1 MGSHFS
7 VRQNGHSPGA
17 VRFLSTRRAVSLAAT
32 LTISLATWGM
42 AQAAPPAEWIK
53 GRLLVQTRAGLP
65 DTELAAVLKPHGGQ
79 SRRIGGSNLHIVN
92 LPPGKSEQAVLSLL
106 EHNPHLKF
114 AELDAIVKPAF
125 VPNDTY
131 LGNEWH
137 LSMIGAAAA
146 WDSTQGK
153 TAGVTI
159 AIIDSGVA
167 PNHPDLA
174 ASLVPGWN
182 FYNNSAT
189 TSDDFGHGTG
199 VAGTAAAIMNNA
211 TGVAGV
217 AGGAKIMP
225 LRISDASGNTTWSAL
240 AQAVIYAADHGVRVA
255 NISYGQ
261 LPSSASMVSA
271 GQYLKSKGGLLI
283 VAAGNTG
290 RNESYAPTTS
300 MIPVS
305 ATESSDVIATW
316 SSYGSFVAISAP
328 GNYIWT
334 TNRNGGYWQCWGTSF
349 ASPVTAGV
357 VALMMAARPDLSNA
371 QIESLLYATATDR
384 GAAGRDI
391 YYGYGRVNAAAA
403 VSAAVATGNTDTQ
416 APSVSVTSPSG
427 GLGVSGVV
435 PINVSAS
442 DNVGVTRVELRVN
455 GKSVATDTLSP
466 FAFSWDSRTVD
477 NGSASLVAY
486 AFDAAGNTKAS
497 SAVTVNV
504 SNALTADII
513 PPTVLISNPVNGA
526 QVDGTVS
533 INVSASDN
541 AGSAGITQQL
551 FIDGVLKAMGVGA
564 SLSYNWNASQALA
577 GSHTIQATAWD
588 KGSNVTTK
596 TINVLR

>member
-1 MGSHFS
+1 MGSHFQ
-7 VRQNGHSPGA
+7 VRTTGRSSGK
-17 VRFLSTRRAVSLAAT
+17 VRFLSSPRTVC
-32 LTISLATWGM
+32 LATTLMMGLSSWGT
-42 AQAAPPAEWIK
+42 AQAAPPAEWTK
-53 GRLLVQTRAGLP
+53 GRLLVETRAGLP
-65 DTELAAVLKPHGGQ
+65 DTELAVVLKPHGGQ
-79 SRRIGGSNLHIVN
+79 SRRIGASNLHIID

-106 EHNPHLKF
+106 AHNPHLKF

-137 LSMIGAAAA
+137 LTTIGATSA
-146 WDSTQGK
+146 WDQTQGK

-167 PNHPDLA
+167 PTHPDLA

-189 TSDDFGHGTG
+189 TSDDFGHGTA

-225 LRISDASGNTTWSAL
+225 LRISDATGVTTWSAL
-240 AQAVIYAADHGVRVA
+240 TQAVIYAADHGARVA

-261 LPSSASMVSA
+261 LPSSSAMVSA
-271 GQYLKSKGGLLI
+271 GQYLKSKGGLL
-283 VAAGNTG
+283 VVSAGNTG
-290 RNESYAPTTS
+290 LNESYAPTTS

-305 ATESSDVIATW
+305 ATESTDVIATW
-316 SSYGSFVAISAP
+316 SSYGSFVALSAP
-328 GNYIWT
+328 GNNIWT

-403 VSAAVATGNTDTQ
+403 VSAAVAAVGSDTQ
-416 APSVSVTSPSG
+416 APSVSITSPTM

-435 PINVSAS
+435 AINASAS
-442 DNVGVTRVELRVN
+442 DNVGVTRVELRAN
-455 GKSVATDTLSP
+455 GNLVATDTASP
-466 FAFSWDSRTVD
+466 FAFSWDSRTVA
-477 NGSASLVAY
+477 NGSASLVAS

-497 SAVTVNV
+497 TAVAVNV
-504 SNALTADII
+504 SNAVAADIT
-513 PPTVLISNPVNGA
+513 PPTVLISNPANGT
-526 QVDGTVS
+526 QVSGSVS
-533 INVSASDN
+533 VNVSASDN
-541 AGSAGITQQL
+541 AGSAGITQTL
-551 FIDGVLKAMGVGA
+551 FIDGVLKATGVGA
-564 SLSYNWNASQALA
+564 SLSYNWNSRKESV
-577 GSHTIQATAWD
+577 GNHTIQAVARD
-588 KGSNVTTK
+588 AKGNTTTK
-596 TINVLR
+596 TISVLR